1 MGEVQGMGPD
11 PKSIIPVAN
20 LSAYSVFGEGSSH
33 RGFMIYAGSL
43 LSGFAQAH
51 GKGPCS
57 RPEPMSSGLRKSHI
71 ATTHAVRLGL
81 RGSHCQDTSHSPH

>member
-33 RGFMIYAGSL
+33 RGFMVYAGSL
-43 LSGFAQAH
+43 ISGFARD
-51 GKGPCS
+51 PW
-57 RPEPMSSGLRKSHI
+57 
-71 ATTHAVRLGL
+71 
-81 RGSHCQDTSHSPH
+81 